1 MTNKKWW
8 GADRPGGRDD
18 QATVMRDVPLFAGW
32 VSEVQHLS
40 LSSPVLLVH
49 LQGTDMLAICPPAL
63 ELDATSSERP
73 SQKVVSHLILCH
85 CTLISSSCFPE
96 QPSCLGN
103 HFFLKMCIHVH
114 AHGRVWV
121 CACVCAELLSL
132 GTSGNSVPAP
142 TLSYEFC
149 CYRLL
154 QY

>member
-1 MTNKKWW
+1 MAQFSDEGWELGIQSDVEGHLEALSNDKQEMVRGWQPW
-8 GADRPGGRDD
+8 GRDD

-49 LQGTDMLAICPPAL
+49 LQGTDILAICPPAL

-85 CTLISSSCFPE
+85 CTLTSSSCFPE

-103 HFFLKMCIHVH
+103 HFFFNVYTC
-114 AHGRVWV
+114 ACT
-121 CACVCAELLSL
+121 CACV
-132 GTSGNSVPAP
+132 SVCMFVCWA
-142 TLSYEFC
+142 T
-149 CYRLL
+149 
-154 QY
+154 